1 MYRIGQRRRLAAI
14 FLGLFLGLLAMVTL
28 HDFSHRAEGVQV
40 ASVSTSQELTTHI
53 DQTDCVLCQFVH
65 TPFLALAL
73 GVALLA
79 SVLGVRL
86 LGTRLESIWSCDHLC
101 LAQLRAPPADTLA

>member
-40 ASVSTSQELTTHI
+40 ASVSTSQELTSHI

>member
-1 MYRIGQRRRLAAI
+1 MYRMGQRRRLAAI

-28 HDFSHRAEGVQV
+28 HDFSHRADDVQ
-40 ASVSTSQELTTHI
+40 AVSMSSSQELTTHV
-53 DQTDCVLCQFVH
+53 DQTGCVLCQFVH

-86 LGTRLESIWSCDHLC
+86 LGTRLESIWSYDYLC

>member
-1 MYRIGQRRRLAAI
+1 MYRIGQHRRLAAI

>member
-1 MYRIGQRRRLAAI
+1 MHPKGHQRRLAAI

-28 HDFSHRAEGVQV
+28 HDFSHRADDVQAIS
-40 ASVSTSQELTTHI
+40 ASSSQGLNAHA

-73 GVALLA
+73 GVTLLA

-86 LGTRLESIWSCDHLC
+86 LSSRLESIWSCDHLC

>member
-28 HDFSHRAEGVQV
+28 HDFSHRADDVQ
-40 ASVSTSQELTTHI
+40 AVSMSSSQELTTHV
-53 DQTDCVLCQFVH
+53 DQTGCVLCQFVH

-86 LGTRLESIWSCDHLC
+86 ESIWSYDHQC

>member
-40 ASVSTSQELTTHI
+40 ASVSTSQELTSHI

-73 GVALLA
+73 GVILLA
-79 SVLGVRL
+79 TVLGVRL
-86 LGTRLESIWSCDHLC
+86 LSSRLESIWSCDHLC

>member
-1 MYRIGQRRRLAAI
+1 MSLSVLSSLLVCQLYGAQLLDECHSIQPFMYHSSRIHLWYR
-14 FLGLFLGLLAMVTL
+14 
-28 HDFSHRAEGVQV
+28 
-40 ASVSTSQELTTHI
+40 
-53 DQTDCVLCQFVH
+53 CVLCQFVH

-79 SVLGVRL
+79 SVLGVCL

>member
-40 ASVSTSQELTTHI
+40 VSVSSSQELTSHI

-65 TPFLALAL
+65 TPFLALTL

>member
-1 MYRIGQRRRLAAI
+1 
-14 FLGLFLGLLAMVTL
+14 MVTL
-28 HDFSHRAEGVQV
+28 HDFSHQAEGVQV

>member
-28 HDFSHRAEGVQV
+28 HDFSHRADDVQAV
-40 ASVSTSQELTTHI
+40 PVSTSQGLNAHA

-73 GVALLA
+73 GVTLLA
-79 SVLGVRL
+79 SVLGVCL

>member
-1 MYRIGQRRRLAAI
+1 MYRIGQRRQLAAI

-28 HDFSHRAEGVQV
+28 HDFSHRADDVQT
-40 ASVSTSQELTTHI
+40 ASMSSSQELTTHV
-53 DQTDCVLCQFVH
+53 DQTGCVLCQFVH

>member
-14 FLGLFLGLLAMVTL
+14 FLGLFMGLLAMVTL
-28 HDFSHRAEGVQV
+28 HDFSHRADDVQ
-40 ASVSTSQELTTHI
+40 AVSMSSSQELTTHV
-53 DQTDCVLCQFVH
+53 DQTGCVLCQFVH

-86 LGTRLESIWSCDHLC
+86 LGTRLESIWLCDHLC